1 MPAARHMSGMK
12 RMTRAVC
19 LLAGVAPLLP
29 SPGHLLVE
37 AAPFGAAI
45 IDRDGA
51 VSRLGTWYE
60 TAFSPDGMR
69 VVGVRGDRL
78 AVLDLGGRREWS
90 IRRSPPAA
98 GMQPD
103 WSADG
108 RRIAYASASGLRVVG
123 ARGAGDRRVARG
135 LRFAGPRWRP
145 GAPRELAWVDR
156 RGRVRLLDVVS
167 RRTVWRSGTA
177 SPVRPGGLRWSPD
190 GKRLAVIS
198 GSQVRVFS
206 ADGRVVRRVRAERQ
220 DHFQTGTYTR
230 DGRLVLVHHNF
241 TRGRSRVTVLAARER
256 ELLVRRGITADVTPS
271 PDGRYLLLGRRTADE
286 WRFLPLIASAPTVVV
301 DGVTRRVNPGA
312 GGRWAFPSTRG
323 WAG

>member
-1 MPAARHMSGMK
+1 MFGMK
-12 RMTRAVC
+12 RVMRAVC
-19 LLAGVAPLLP
+19 LLAGAAPLLP
-29 SPGHLLVE
+29 SPGQLLVE

-45 IDRDGA
+45 VDRDGA
-51 VSRLGTWYE
+51 VTRLGTWYE
-60 TAFSPDGMR
+60 TAFSPEGR
-69 VVGVRGDRL
+69 RLVGVRGNRL
-78 AVLDLGGRREWS
+78 AVLDLRGRPTWS
-90 IRRSPPAA
+90 IHRSPPRA

-123 ARGAGDRRVARG
+123 ARGAADRAVARG

-145 GAPRELAWVDR
+145 AAPRELAWVDR
-156 RGRVRLLDVVS
+156 FGRVRLLDVVS
-167 RRTVWRSGTA
+167 RRTMWRSATA
-177 SPVRPGGLRWSPD
+177 PPVRPEGLRWSPD
-190 GKRLAVIS
+190 GKRLAAIS

-206 ADGRVVRRVRAERQ
+206 ADGRLVRRVRAERH

-241 TRGRSRVTVLAARER
+241 TRGRSRVTVLAGSER

-286 WRFLPLIASAPTVVV
+286 WRFLPLDADASTVVV
-301 DGVTRRVNPGA
+301 EGVTRRVNPRA
-312 GGRWAFPSTRG
+312 GGRWAFPRTRG